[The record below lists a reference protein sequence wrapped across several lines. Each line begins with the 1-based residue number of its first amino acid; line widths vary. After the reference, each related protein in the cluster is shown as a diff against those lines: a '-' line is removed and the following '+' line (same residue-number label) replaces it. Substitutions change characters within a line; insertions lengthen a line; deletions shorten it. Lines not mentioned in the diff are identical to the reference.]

1 LATDDAIKIGFE
13 ATISSPSVA
22 QTFKVS
28 AVGLTDDLVITQ
40 DFPTPILYELSKDG
54 TSFSDTLKFSP
65 ITGEIAE
72 KTVYVRYKSQ
82 PTPSAASTKNL
93 VLSSTNHNKTYIS
106 CAGLVSDGTGI
117 KQITPNLDVKLLDGK
132 LILSNLNQGELI
144 NIYNQLGQLIY
155 FSKAMGKTH
164 SCTVKVNGII
174 FIQAGALK
182 AKILL

>member
-1 LATDDAIKIGFE
+1 MATDDAIKTGFE
-13 ATISSPSVA
+13 STTTAPSTA

-106 CAGLVSDGTGI
+106 CTGLVSNGTGI
-117 KQITPNLDVKLLDGK
+117 KQITPNLDVKLIDGK
-132 LILSNLNQGELI
+132 LQLSNLNRGELI
-144 NIYNQLGQLIY
+144 SIYNQLGQKIY
-155 FSKAMGKTH
+155 SALATDETHICVLKA
-164 SCTVKVNGII
+164 NGIM
-174 FIQAGALK
+174 FIQAGNLK
-182 AKILL
+182 AKIRM